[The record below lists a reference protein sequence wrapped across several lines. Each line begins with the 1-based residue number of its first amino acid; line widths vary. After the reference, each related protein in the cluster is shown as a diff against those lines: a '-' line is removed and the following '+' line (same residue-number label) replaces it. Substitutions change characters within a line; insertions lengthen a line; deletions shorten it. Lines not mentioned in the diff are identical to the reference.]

1 MKKSDQPR
9 ASGKPEGF
17 TLIELLV
24 VIAIIAILASMLLP
38 ALGKAKEKARGI
50 NCLSNMKQ
58 LALGY
63 SMYGQDNND
72 DMVTLYL
79 FRTAPPG
86 AYFPGTVTWWV
97 DLLRPYIQTTN
108 IIKCPTAIKSQFG
121 IAGSHPELT
130 SWADNRTKLS
140 KIKRPVESIPFA
152 DSGLIANLNSTTQK
166 DPDKWV
172 EMSGAEFLYWRTPV
186 NQGYYDTDPQRP
198 VNRHNGRCNTA
209 YVDGHAQA
217 IKVSAIGL
225 QYFPGTD
232 AAGAVATGARNF
244 SGNGRSDPRWMWD
257 LE

>member
-1 MKKSDQPR
+1 MNTSNQPR
-9 ASGKPEGF
+9 TTGKPSAF

-24 VIAIIAILASMLLP
+24 VIAIIAILAAMLLP

-63 SMYGQDNND
+63 TMYGQDNND

-79 FRTAPPG
+79 FKTAPPG

-108 IIKCPTAIKSQFG
+108 VIKCPSVIKSQFG

-130 SWADNRTKLS
+130 SWADNKTKLS
-140 KIKRPVESIPFA
+140 KIKKPVDSIPFA
-152 DSGLIANLNSTTQK
+152 DSGLVANLAEK
-166 DPDKWV
+166 DPDKWI
-172 EMSGAEFLYWRTPV
+172 ETSGQEFLYWRTPV
-186 NQGYYDTDPQRP
+186 NSGYYDSDPERP
-198 VNRHNGRCNTA
+198 INRHNGRGNTA

-217 IKVSAIGL
+217 IKVSLIGL
-225 QYFPGTD
+225 QYFPGKD
-232 AAGAVATGARNF
+232 ASGATATGSSLF
-244 SGNGRSDPRWMWD
+244 GGNGKADPRWMWD

>member
-9 ASGKPEGF
+9 ALGKPEGF

-24 VIAIIAILASMLLP
+24 VIAIIAILAAMLLP

-58 LALGY
+58 LVLGY
-63 SMYGQDNND
+63 SMYGND
-72 DMVTLYL
+72 QNDAMVTLYL
-79 FRTAPPG
+79 QNTPAPPG
-86 AYFPGTVTWWV
+86 AFFPGNETWWV

-108 IIKCPTAIKSQFG
+108 LIMCPSVKSQFG

-130 SWADNRTKLS
+130 SWGNNRTKLS

-152 DSGLIANLNSTTQK
+152 DAGLISNWIEK
-166 DPDKWV
+166 DPDKWLATP
-172 EMSGAEFLYWRTPV
+172 GAEFLYWRSPA

-198 VNRHNGRCNTA
+198 VNRHNQRCNGGFA
-209 YVDGHAQA
+209 DGHAQA
-217 IKVSAIGL
+217 IKVSLIGL
-225 QYFPGTD
+225 QFYPGRNE
-232 AAGAVATGARNF
+232 AGQVATGVKWL
-244 SGNGRSDPRWMWD
+244 SGNERYDPRWMWD

>member
-1 MKKSDQPR
+1 MNTSNQPR
-9 ASGKPEGF
+9 TTRKPNAF

-24 VIAIIAILASMLLP
+24 VIAIIAILAAMLLP

-63 SMYGQDNND
+63 TMYGQDNSD

-79 FRTAPPG
+79 FKTAPPG

-108 IIKCPTAIKSQFG
+108 IIKCPSVIKSQFG

-130 SWADNRTKLS
+130 SWADNKTKLS

-152 DSGLIANLNSTTQK
+152 DSGLVANIIEK

-172 EMSGAEFLYWRTPV
+172 ETSGNEFLYWRTPV
-186 NQGYYDTDPQRP
+186 NSGYYDSDPERP
-198 VNRHNGRCNTA
+198 INRHNRRCNTA
-209 YVDGHAQA
+209 YVDGHAQG
-217 IKVSAIGL
+217 IKVSDIGL
-225 QYFPGTD
+225 QYFPGKD
-232 AAGAVATGARNF
+232 AAGAAATGAKNF
-244 SGNGRSDPRWMWD
+244 GGNGKADPRWMWD